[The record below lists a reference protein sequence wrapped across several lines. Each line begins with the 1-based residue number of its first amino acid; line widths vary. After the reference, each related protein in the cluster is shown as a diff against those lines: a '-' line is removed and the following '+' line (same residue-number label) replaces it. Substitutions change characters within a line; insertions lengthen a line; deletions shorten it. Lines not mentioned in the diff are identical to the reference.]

1 MDDRETSAMTEASG
15 LTKDQ
20 GGFENPPRETPRT
33 RTQTDLRQS
42 VDELAERL
50 RKATVEA
57 PLRSLLA
64 AFVMGVWFA
73 RRR

>member
-1 MDDRETSAMTEASG
+1 MDERETSAMTEASG
-15 LTKDQ
+15 LTKDL
-20 GGFENPPRETPRT
+20 GGFENSPRETSGT
-33 RTQTDLRQS
+33 RKQTDLRQS

-50 RKATVEA
+50 RKATAEA

-64 AFVMGVWFA
+64 AFVVGVWFA

>member
-1 MDDRETSAMTEASG
+1 MDDRETSAMKEASG

-20 GGFENPPRETPRT
+20 GGFENPPRETSGT
-33 RTQTDLRQS
+33 RKQTDLRQS

-50 RKATVEA
+50 RKATAEA

-64 AFVMGVWFA
+64 AFVLGVWFA

>member
-1 MDDRETSAMTEASG
+1 MDERETSRDDGSLRADERSR
-15 LTKDQ
+15 
-20 GGFENPPRETPRT
+20 GFENPPREKSGT
-33 RTQTDLRQS
+33 RKQTDLRQS

-50 RKATVEA
+50 RKATAEA

-64 AFVMGVWFA
+64 AFVLGVWFA

>member
-1 MDDRETSAMTEASG
+1 MT
-15 LTKDQ
+15 
-20 GGFENPPRETPRT
+20 GFGFGNPPRETLGT
-33 RTQTDLRQS
+33 RNQTDLRQS

-64 AFVMGVWFA
+64 AFVLGVWFA